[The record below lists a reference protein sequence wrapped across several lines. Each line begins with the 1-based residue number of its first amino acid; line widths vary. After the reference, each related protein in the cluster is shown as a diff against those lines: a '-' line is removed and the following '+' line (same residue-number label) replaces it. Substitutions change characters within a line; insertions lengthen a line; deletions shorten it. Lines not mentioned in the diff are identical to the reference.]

1 MNITELKIKK
11 LSKNSFKKYG
21 EILGIP
27 KNKPTHSN
35 KCFDIWMGLEDII
48 TKNNKPKFSWFKV
61 KYRNDFRCVNIERH
75 LNTSEALI
83 PMRGQSIIIVGLS
96 GIKKSGE
103 IIKKDSLRAFY
114 IDGTKGINLKPGVWH
129 WIPFPLDR
137 EADFLLIFADK
148 TENDDC
154 EIVNLKEKMDIEL
167 RIAL

>member
-1 MNITELKIKK
+1 
-11 LSKNSFKKYG
+11 
-21 EILGIP
+21 
-27 KNKPTHSN
+27 
-35 KCFDIWMGLEDII
+35 
-48 TKNNKPKFSWFKV
+48 
-61 KYRNDFRCVNIERH
+61 
-75 LNTSEALI
+75 
-83 PMRGQSIIIVGLS
+83 MRGQSIIIVGLS
-96 GIKKSGE
+96 GIKKSSE

-129 WIPFPLDR
+129 WMPFPLDR